1 MVVTSR
7 SPALTT
13 INGQPQQ
20 QNVSQQVYKLVSVTP
35 DNRGHQWV
43 MKPVANVMVSPIFFF
58 NNLKHFTN
66 TCSVKYL
73 LLYMQG
79 TNFCGFHDSTNTYIK
94 NQLKFNVY
102 FPLVVLQG

>member
-1 MVVTSR
+1 MGHET
-7 SPALTT
+7 
-13 INGQPQQ
+13 G
-20 QNVSQQVYKLVSVTP
+20 SQCYGEP
-35 DNRGHQWV
+35 NF
-43 MKPVANVMVSPIFFF
+43 FFF

-66 TCSVKYL
+66 TCSVKYF